1 MTVPGH
7 PTRVEVDLGA
17 VAANVE
23 AIVDHVAPTPVS
35 VVVKADGYGHGAV
48 PVGRTALAHGAASLA
63 VAHPVEAADL
73 RAAGIDAPILV
84 LSEPRPDAMADLVTA
99 DVHFAAYTEAGID
112 AASVAAQAVGGRAR
126 VHLKVDTG
134 MHRVGAR
141 PDDVVALAR
150 RATQARGVSLQGVW
164 THCAVADDPAD
175 PFTAEQVRRMDEV
188 LLDLEAAGIDPV
200 LVHQAN
206 SAAALAHP
214 ATHRGLVRVGIAA
227 YGVPPSAAL
236 APLSREIGLRPAMR
250 LVSEVTL
257 VHEVEADEGVSYG
270 RRHMFDEPAL
280 LATVPIGYA
289 DGVARALGF
298 TEGVVL
304 IGGRRRPIR
313 GVVTM
318 DQLVVE
324 VTGDPVAV
332 GDEVLLLG
340 GQGDDEITA
349 LEWAEHL
356 GTIGYEVVTR
366 IGPRVPRTYLHP
378 QNGRN

>member
-7 PTRVEVDLGA
+7 PTRVEVDLDA
-17 VAANVE
+17 VAGNVE
-23 AIVDHVAPTPVS
+23 AIVAHVAPTPVS

-48 PVGRTALAHGAASLA
+48 PVARTALEHGAASLA
-63 VAHPVEAADL
+63 VAHPGEAVEL
-73 RAAGIDAPILV
+73 RTAGISAPILV
-84 LSEPRPDAMADLVTA
+84 LSEPRPAAMADLVVF
-99 DVHFAAYTEAGID
+99 DVHFAVYTEAGID
-112 AASVAAQAVGGRAR
+112 AASKAAQAVGRPAS

-150 RATQARGVSLQGVW
+150 HATQANGVWLEAVW

-175 PFTAEQVRRMDEV
+175 PFTAEQVRRMDDV

-206 SAAALAHP
+206 SAGALAHP
-214 ATHRGLVRVGIAA
+214 STHRGLVRVGIAT
-227 YGVPPSAAL
+227 YGVPPSPAL

-257 VHEVEADEGVSYG
+257 VHEVEAGEGVSYG
-270 RRHMFDEPAL
+270 RRHTFDEPAL

-332 GDEVLLLG
+332 GDEVVLLG
-340 GQGDDEITA
+340 RQGDDEITA
-349 LEWAEHL
+349 TEWAERL

-366 IGPRVPRTYLHP
+366 IGPRVPRTYPHP
-378 QNGRN
+378 QDPRD